1 MTPDAFKRQLTV
13 LCVRRRCLCQNMVV
27 PEVALQSDHFR
38 LVIRVTINVPD
49 DDFIFVV
56 AVKAAEVHLIHIHHA
71 HIMAALDLVVDGNDL
86 LSVAPPMILGVVVC
100 GLDLKDRRFAVWQS
114 DEVINVCQHIGIDR
128 VIKHLLHLID
138 LKACFHMEN
147 LSYQILKQMPDLFL
161 YPVAFAVLIRYDF
174 ELVVV
179 EVTGGRKRGYT

>member
-1 MTPDAFKRQLTV
+1 MTPNAFKHQLTV

-27 PEVALQSDHFR
+27 PEVALQSDHLC
-38 LVIRVTINVPD
+38 LVIRVTLNVPD
-49 DDFIFVV
+49 DDFIFVI

-71 HIMAALDLVVDGNDL
+71 HIMAALDLIVDGNDL

-114 DEVINVCQHIGIDR
+114 DKVINVCQHIGVDR

-147 LSYQILKQMPDLFL
+147 LSDQILKQMPDLL
-161 YPVAFAVLIRYDF
+161 LHPVAFSVLI
-174 ELVVV
+174 
-179 EVTGGRKRGYT
+179 